1 MAMTEEITA
10 IIKTKKDSVL
20 ITFPDKGFRLEIME
34 NHLDFW
40 IDALIMAQKK
50 IQTGVVDE

>member
-1 MAMTEEITA
+1 MTEEIAA

-40 IDALIMAQKK
+40 IDALIVAQKK
-50 IQTGVVDE
+50 IQTGVVDEY

>member
-10 IIKTKKDSVL
+10 IIKAKKDSVL
-20 ITFPDKGFRLEIME
+20 ITFPDKGFRLEIMAE
-34 NHLDFW
+34 HLDFW